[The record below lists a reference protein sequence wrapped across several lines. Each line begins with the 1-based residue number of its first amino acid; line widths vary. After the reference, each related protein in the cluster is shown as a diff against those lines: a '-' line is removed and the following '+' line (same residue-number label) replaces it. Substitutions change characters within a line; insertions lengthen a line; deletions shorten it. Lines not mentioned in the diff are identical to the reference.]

1 MGWLFKK
8 KAKSIMSN
16 LTDEQKKRL
25 EEEAKKIREGFKV
38 IQIAEDPTTGN
49 LSVNVIQNVK
59 SQIEAV
65 GIIYKGLKL
74 MEHEFDKVQQN
85 RIITR

>member
-1 MGWLFKK
+1 MWNFKK
-8 KAKSIMSN
+8 KKRSIMTN
-16 LTDEQKKRL
+16 LTEEQKQRL

-38 IQIAEDPTTGN
+38 IQIAEDPITGN
-49 LSVNVIQNVK
+49 LSVNVIQNVR
-59 SQIEAV
+59 SQIEAI

-74 MEHEFDKVQQN
+74 IEHEFKKSQDS